1 MREYVD
7 LNINDGRG
15 ITKFCRIVCE
25 QVRLRNVERILI
37 VSPWITPRT
46 QSEYNLERMM
56 EVMGRSR
63 SLRDSVLLTVI
74 TRPPILGDFMGAG
87 ERHAEAILQ
96 LLKHPICDVNLVSKL
111 HTKLYFV
118 EFRDGFMGGRFTVF
132 GSANWTWQAES
143 NTNHETLLE
152 IHGQNERLTDMFIH
166 TLKELKPLVSNS
178 ITSRIIEQWG
188 IKNIEDLCEYIG
200 SD

>member
-87 ERHAEAILQ
+87 ERHAEAIL
-96 LLKHPICDVNLVSKL
+96 LLSRIL
-111 HTKLYFV
+111 
-118 EFRDGFMGGRFTVF
+118 
-132 GSANWTWQAES
+132 AES
-143 NTNHETLLE
+143 S
-152 IHGQNERLTDMFIH
+152 QNSTRFFPQLMQNPF
-166 TLKELKPLVSNS
+166 
-178 ITSRIIEQWG
+178 RIVQ
-188 IKNIEDLCEYIG
+188 KHRF
-200 SD
+200 